1 MARNEADREDL
12 MREAVALT
20 ERVELSVPGFEELI
34 TIGFRSNGA
43 MSIFVGQDPVYQFD
57 PSGRLRRAFMD
68 GFLFRSQHS
77 GLARLERVRN
87 ESEVQLLRYDLPPQ
101 ECSAFQQGMKNAL
114 SRILSQL
121 QEKTVRVERCVPEAA
136 DLLPVIQIAIVAILN
151 VGEWLSPE
159 IRRRTV

>member
-12 MREAVALT
+12 IREAVALT
-20 ERVELSVPGFEELI
+20 ERVELFVPGFEELI

-57 PSGRLRRAFMD
+57 PSGRLRRAFVG

-77 GLARLERVRN
+77 GLARLERVRT
-87 ESEVQLLRYDLPPQ
+87 ESEVQLLRYDLPPL
-101 ECSAFQQGMKNAL
+101 ECSAFQQAMKDTL

-121 QEKTVRVERCVPEAA
+121 QGRTVQVERCVPETA
-136 DLLPVIQIAIVAILN
+136 DLLPVVQSAIVAIMYN
-151 VGEWLSPE
+151 EEWLSPE
-159 IRRRTV
+159 IRKRTV

>member
-20 ERVELSVPGFEELI
+20 ERVELFVPGFEELI

-57 PSGRLRRAFMD
+57 PSGRLRRAFVG

-77 GLARLERVRN
+77 ALARLERVRN
-87 ESEVQLLRYDLPPQ
+87 ESEVQLLRYDLSPS
-101 ECSAFQQGMKNAL
+101 ECAAFQQVMKDTL
-114 SRILSQL
+114 HRILSQL
-121 QEKTVRVERCVPEAA
+121 QEKTVRVERGVPERTN
-136 DLLPVIQIAIVAILN
+136 LLPVIEVAIVAIGN
-151 VGEWLSPE
+151 SAEWLSPE

>member
-57 PSGRLRRAFMD
+57 PSGRLRRAFVD

-77 GLARLERVRN
+77 GLARLERVRT
-87 ESEVQLLRYDLPPQ
+87 ESEVQLLRYDLPPARVF
-101 ECSAFQQGMKNAL
+101 CFSAGHERHVESHLVATSGEDRSSRAL
-114 SRILSQL
+114 C
-121 QEKTVRVERCVPEAA
+121 T
-136 DLLPVIQIAIVAILN
+136 
-151 VGEWLSPE
+151 
-159 IRRRTV
+159 

>member
-20 ERVELSVPGFEELI
+20 ERVELFVPGFEELI
-34 TIGFRSNGA
+34 TIGFRSNSA

-57 PSGRLRRAFMD
+57 PSGRLRRAFVG

-77 GLARLERVRN
+77 ALARLERVRN
-87 ESEVQLLRYDLPPQ
+87 ESEVQLLRYDLSPS
-101 ECSAFQQGMKNAL
+101 ECAAFQQVMKDTL
-114 SRILSQL
+114 HRILSQL
-121 QEKTVRVERCVPEAA
+121 QEKTVRVERGVPERTN
-136 DLLPVIQIAIVAILN
+136 LLPVIEVAIVAIGN
-151 VGEWLSPE
+151 SAEWLSPE

>member
-12 MREAVALT
+12 MGEAVALT
-20 ERVELSVPGFEELI
+20 ERVELFVPGLEELI

-57 PSGRLRRAFMD
+57 PSGRLRRAFVD

-77 GLARLERVRN
+77 GLARLERVRK
-87 ESEVQLLRYDLPPQ
+87 ESEVQLLRYDLSPS
-101 ECSAFQQGMKNAL
+101 ECDSFRQTMEDKL

-121 QEKTVRVERCVPEAA
+121 QEKTVRVQRCVPETA
-136 DLLPVIQIAIVAILN
+136 DLLPMIQTAMDAVVKAE
-151 VGEWLSPE
+151 EWLSPE
-159 IRRRTV
+159 IRKRTG

>member
-20 ERVELSVPGFEELI
+20 ERVELFVPGFEELI
-34 TIGFRSNGA
+34 TIGFRSNSA

-57 PSGRLRRAFMD
+57 PSGRLRRAFVG

-77 GLARLERVRN
+77 ALARLERVRN
-87 ESEVQLLRYDLPPQ
+87 ESEVQLLRYDLSPS
-101 ECSAFQQGMKNAL
+101 ECAAFQQVMKDTL
-114 SRILSQL
+114 RRILSQL
-121 QEKTVRVERCVPEAA
+121 QEKTVRVERCVPETAN
-136 DLLPVIQIAIVAILN
+136 LLPVIQIAIVAIGN
-151 VGEWLSPE
+151 SAEWLSPE

>member
-20 ERVELSVPGFEELI
+20 ERVELFVPGFEELI

-57 PSGRLRRAFMD
+57 PSGRLRRAFVG

-77 GLARLERVRN
+77 ALARLERVRN
-87 ESEVQLLRYDLPPQ
+87 ESEVQLLRYDLSSS
-101 ECSAFQQGMKNAL
+101 ECAAFQQVMKDTL
-114 SRILSQL
+114 HRILSQL
-121 QEKTVRVERCVPEAA
+121 QEKTVRVERCVPETAN
-136 DLLPVIQIAIVAILN
+136 LLPVIQIAIVAIGN
-151 VGEWLSPE
+151 SAEWLSPE